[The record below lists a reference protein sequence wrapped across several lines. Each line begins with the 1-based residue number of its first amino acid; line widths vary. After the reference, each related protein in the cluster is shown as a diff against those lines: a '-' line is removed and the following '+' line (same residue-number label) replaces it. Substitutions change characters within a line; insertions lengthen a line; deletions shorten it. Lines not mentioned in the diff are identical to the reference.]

1 MILDILEDLASNN
14 SRLYKEKILTDNA
27 DNELLKRVINLAL
40 DPFVQF
46 YIRKIPDY
54 TLNLNPKKQDDL
66 NTTLNRLGLLSS
78 RTLTGKAGIEHL
90 KIVLESVSP
99 ADAKVIERI
108 IAKDLKCGVSEATVN
123 KIWTDLIPSYPCML
137 ASAYDQKLVDKVKWP
152 AIAQLKMDGMRFN
165 AIIRN
170 GKVEFRSRNGKE
182 ISIPNPQFDIPF
194 QLMADWYGQD
204 PDRYYSSDMV
214 FDGEL
219 TVVDAAGKILDRKTG
234 NGILNKAVKGTMS
247 GAEAA
252 MVRATIWDAIPL
264 EKFQAG
270 KADKEYRLRLASLQ
284 NCIEHLKFNKA
295 QIMHYVDIVWT
306 KQVPDLWNAKQVF
319 EKFLTEGQEGIILK
333 TQEGI
338 WENKRSKSLI
348 KFKGELECDLRV
360 VDWEEG
366 TGKNVGRLGALVLE
380 SDCGGVRV
388 NVGTG
393 FSDADRNHITAANSL
408 GRIVAVKY
416 NARIS
421 DKNSDVASLFLP
433 VFVEFRDD
441 KTTADAAKDI
451 K

>member
-66 NTTLNRLGLLSS
+66 NTTLNRLSLLSS

-123 KIWTDLIPSYPCML
+123 KIWADLIPSYPCML
-137 ASAYDQKLVDKVKWP
+137 ASAYDQKLVEKVKWP
-152 AIAQLKMDGMRFN
+152 AFAQLKMDGMRFN
-165 AIIRN
+165 AIIKN

-182 ISIPNPQFDIPF
+182 ISIPNPLFEVPF
-194 QLMADWYGQD
+194 CQMAEHYNEDV
-204 PDRYYSSDMV
+204 V

-219 TVVDAAGKILDRKTG
+219 TVVDAAGKTLDRKTG

-247 GAEAA
+247 EAEAVQ
-252 MVRATIWDAIPL
+252 VRATVWDAITVTGFEAGI
-264 EKFQAG
+264 EKVPYYARLHELHNCL
-270 KADKEYRLRLASLQ
+270 DKLQKKNQPVSHLVSLV
-284 NCIEHLKFNKA
+284 
-295 QIMHYVDIVWT
+295 YT
-306 KQVPDLWNAKQVF
+306 KTVANDYEAKQVF
-319 EKFLTEGQEGIILK
+319 EQFLTEGQEGIILK
-333 TQEGI
+333 TTDGI

-380 SDCGGVRV
+380 SNCGGVRV

-393 FSDADRNHITAANSL
+393 FSDADRNNITAANSV